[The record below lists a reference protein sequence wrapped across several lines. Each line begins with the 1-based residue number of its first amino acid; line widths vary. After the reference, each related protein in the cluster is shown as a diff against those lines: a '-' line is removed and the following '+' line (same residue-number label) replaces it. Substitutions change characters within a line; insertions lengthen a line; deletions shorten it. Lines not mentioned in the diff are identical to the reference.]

1 MGMIEQ
7 LLSQYSIETL
17 VILVALLGFSIKA
30 MSELWEWFYNKFK
43 EHFSF
48 RTQRDQDHQQLIE
61 EIKELS
67 SDIKATKAEIHRLE
81 NNMSQFSDQMK
92 ITTERLQENARNYII
107 DKHHYFCYQVKAID
121 DLSLQSLERRFLYY
135 KAAGGNSFIDGL
147 MEEIRE
153 LPRLNFQN
161 EQLLEDISKR
171 ERGKM

>member
-61 EIKELS
+61 QIKELS
-67 SDIKATKAEIHRLE
+67 NGIKTTQEEIQILK
-81 NNMSQFSDQMK
+81 NNMVQFSDQMK
-92 ITTERLQENARNYII
+92 ITTERLQENSRNYII

-161 EQLLEDISKR
+161 EQLLHDIARK
-171 ERGKM
+171 G

>member
-43 EHFSF
+43 DHFSF
-48 RTQRDQDHQQLIE
+48 RTQRDQDHQQLIIQ
-61 EIKELS
+61 IKELS
-67 SDIKATKAEIHRLE
+67 DGIKATQEEVQILE
-81 NNMSQFSDQMK
+81 NNMAQFSDQMK

-161 EQLLEDISKR
+161 EQLLHDITQERSKL
-171 ERGKM
+171 

>member
-17 VILVALLGFSIKA
+17 VILVGLLGFSIKA

-61 EIKELS
+61 QIKELS
-67 SDIKATKAEIHRLE
+67 NGIKATQEEIQILK
-81 NNMSQFSDQMK
+81 NNMVQFSDQMK
-92 ITTERLQENARNYII
+92 ITTERLQESTRNYII
-107 DKHHYFCYQVKAID
+107 DKHHYFCYQIKAID

-161 EQLLEDISKR
+161 EQLLHDIARK
-171 ERGKM
+171 E

>member
-1 MGMIEQ
+1 MIEQ

-17 VILVALLGFSIKA
+17 IILIALLGFSIKA

-67 SDIKATKAEIHRLE
+67 SDIKATKAEVHQLE

-107 DKHHYFCYQVKAID
+107 DKHHYFCYQVKTID

>member
-17 VILVALLGFSIKA
+17 IILIALLGFSIKA

-67 SDIKATKAEIHRLE
+67 SDIKATKAEVHQLE

-161 EQLLEDISKR
+161 EQLLHDIARK
-171 ERGKM
+171 G

>member
-61 EIKELS
+61 QIKELS
-67 SDIKATKAEIHRLE
+67 NGIKATQEEIQILK
-81 NNMSQFSDQMK
+81 NNMVQFSDQMK
-92 ITTERLQENARNYII
+92 ITTERLQESTRNYII
-107 DKHHYFCYQVKAID
+107 DKHHYFCYQIKAID

-161 EQLLEDISKR
+161 EQLLHDIARK
-171 ERGKM
+171 G

>member
-61 EIKELS
+61 QIKELS
-67 SDIKATKAEIHRLE
+67 NGIKATQEEIQILK
-81 NNMSQFSDQMK
+81 NNMVQFSDQMK
-92 ITTERLQENARNYII
+92 ITTERLQESTRNYII

-161 EQLLEDISKR
+161 EQLLHDIVRK
-171 ERGKM
+171 E

>member
-17 VILVALLGFSIKA
+17 VILVVLLGFSIKA

-61 EIKELS
+61 QIKELS
-67 SDIKATKAEIHRLE
+67 NGIKATQEEIQILK
-81 NNMSQFSDQMK
+81 NNMVQFSDQMK
-92 ITTERLQENARNYII
+92 ITTERLQENTRNYII
-107 DKHHYFCYQVKAID
+107 DKHHYFCYQIKAID

-161 EQLLEDISKR
+161 EQLLHDIARK
-171 ERGKM
+171 E

>member
-61 EIKELS
+61 QIKELS
-67 SDIKATKAEIHRLE
+67 NGIKATQEEIQILK
-81 NNMSQFSDQMK
+81 NNMVQFSDQMK
-92 ITTERLQENARNYII
+92 ITTERLQESTRNYII
-107 DKHHYFCYQVKAID
+107 DKHHYFCYQIKAID

-161 EQLLEDISKR
+161 KQLLHDIARK
-171 ERGKM
+171 E

>member
-61 EIKELS
+61 QIKELS
-67 SDIKATKAEIHRLE
+67 NGIKATQEEIQILK
-81 NNMSQFSDQMK
+81 NNMVQFSDQMK
-92 ITTERLQENARNYII
+92 ITTERLQESTRNYII

-161 EQLLEDISKR
+161 EQLLHDIARK
-171 ERGKM
+171 E